1 MGSRP
6 ERERE
11 SEESGERHGCV
22 LSNQARSQY
31 IPSAP
36 EVDDNIIELLDI
48 VASESR
54 GRLRN
59 SV

>member
-1 MGSRP
+1 MESRP
-6 ERERE
+6 ERELE
-11 SEESGERHGCV
+11 SDESGERHGWV
-22 LSNQARSQY
+22 LSNQTRSQH

-36 EVDDNIIELLDI
+36 EVDDNIIELLDV
-48 VASESR
+48 VAKESR